1 MITMQIRH
9 LLSFVIILSALIAAS
24 LTALLFNL
32 RDNAS
37 SSFRLENEKKI
48 FEDRF
53 ISIVQEEDA
62 IIKNF
67 GPNGLRSSFFDS
79 RNSKPLD
86 FSRNQANYFNNL
98 QSSTSTEN
106 PIHLNIIN
114 GRYRGL
120 SRYLTP
126 FFLREIEGKLP
137 SFYSFL
143 NIEDL
148 NEMACRS
155 DPRSEV
161 SPCAGKTEENI
172 LITPN
177 REKIFADIK
186 EAKTTWSGFMAV
198 KNTVQQSRWQEADV
212 KFGYLRV
219 LIFPL
224 IADDEVIAFGI
235 IGREIE
241 SAIKSFAEGLVAQ
254 AELVYIPTLESQL
267 ENTSDQTLKS
277 RLKISQSFINKD
289 EFFFIDEKSGQEAIR
304 LDFGENRDLFVILF
318 RDVSNLIKEQKL
330 INQQVAPLGLVILF
344 LLGIIIFAVQRSIFK
359 PLKEAVDALK
369 GLSEHSTDLV
379 IPERKGLLASDNDEI
394 GRLLKA
400 LKKYDA
406 TSRELDQIKLL
417 SKELEKAKDEANN
430 ANEAKSLFLANMS
443 HELRTPLNA
452 IIGLASLL
460 RDDVRE
466 DELEDY
472 YEPLDRIHRASK
484 HLLSLINDVLDV
496 SKIEAGKID
505 LFIENFDLAEIIEDV
520 MFSSTELAKENKNE
534 LSTDIQDAIGEIS
547 SDRTRLRQ
555 IIYNLISNACKFTE
569 SGNVTLSTSFAGSEK
584 DFFQIAVTDTGIGMT
599 EEQVAKLFSSF
610 TQADSSTT
618 RKYGGT
624 GLGLSISKQLSEIM
638 GGSLKVESEEG
649 KGSTFI
655 VTLPTNSATQVK
667 LKENRKDGKTTKLP
681 MKGSKIL
688 IIDDEQTVIDVLS
701 EQLRRKGFEVVSAKN
716 GAEGLKM
723 AEEHKPAAITLDIL
737 MPKMDGW
744 DVLKQ
749 LKNNEMFKETPV
761 IISSIL
767 DDKNTGFSLGAS
779 DFISKPV
786 DKDEL
791 SKVLGRFFNSFS
803 NQKVLIIED
812 DSDSRLYLKRL
823 MTDLDLSVYEAEN
836 GKKGIEFLQSTDA
849 QPDLI
854 LLDLMM
860 PEMDGFQFA
869 EEIKSLE
876 KCADIP
882 IVVITA
888 MDLTPADHS
897 RIIKNVDSVFTKGQV
912 KADEISEKIFSLLLD
927 ERN

>member
-1 MITMQIRH
+1 MSSKIKKNILKLKESST
-9 LLSFVIILSALIAAS
+9 LVI
-24 LTALLFNL
+24 
-32 RDNAS
+32 
-37 SSFRLENEKKI
+37 NEKSKELISQGKKVYQFGFGQSPFPVPEKI
-48 FEDRF
+48 VETLKQNAHRKEYLP
-53 ISIVQEEDA
+53 VQ
-62 IIKNF
+62 
-67 GPNGLRSSFFDS
+67 GL
-79 RNSKPLD
+79 P
-86 FSRNQANYFNNL
+86 
-98 QSSTSTEN
+98 E
-106 PIHLNIIN
+106 
-114 GRYRGL
+114 
-120 SRYLTP
+120 
-126 FFLREIEGKLP
+126 LREKISKYLFKETGNSYPK
-137 SFYSFL
+137 
-143 NIEDL
+143 
-148 NEMACRS
+148 
-155 DPRSEV
+155 
-161 SPCAGKTEENI
+161 ENI

-289 EFFFIDEKSGQEAIR
+289 KFFFIDEKSGQEAIR

-318 RDVSNLIKEQKL
+318 RDVSNLLKEQKL
-330 INQQVAPLGLVILF
+330 INQQFAPLGLVILF

-505 LFIENFDLAEIIEDV
+505 LFIE
-520 MFSSTELAKENKNE
+520 K
-534 LSTDIQDAIGEIS
+534 
-547 SDRTRLRQ
+547 
-555 IIYNLISNACKFTE
+555 SN
-569 SGNVTLSTSFAGSEK
+569 
-584 DFFQIAVTDTGIGMT
+584 
-599 EEQVAKLFSSF
+599 
-610 TQADSSTT
+610 
-618 RKYGGT
+618 
-624 GLGLSISKQLSEIM
+624 
-638 GGSLKVESEEG
+638 
-649 KGSTFI
+649 
-655 VTLPTNSATQVK
+655 
-667 LKENRKDGKTTKLP
+667 
-681 MKGSKIL
+681 IL
-688 IIDDEQTVIDVLS
+688 
-701 EQLRRKGFEVVSAKN
+701 
-716 GAEGLKM
+716 
-723 AEEHKPAAITLDIL
+723 
-737 MPKMDGW
+737 
-744 DVLKQ
+744 
-749 LKNNEMFKETPV
+749 
-761 IISSIL
+761 
-767 DDKNTGFSLGAS
+767 
-779 DFISKPV
+779 
-786 DKDEL
+786 
-791 SKVLGRFFNSFS
+791 
-803 NQKVLIIED
+803 
-812 DSDSRLYLKRL
+812 
-823 MTDLDLSVYEAEN
+823 
-836 GKKGIEFLQSTDA
+836 
-849 QPDLI
+849 
-854 LLDLMM
+854 
-860 PEMDGFQFA
+860 
-869 EEIKSLE
+869 
-876 KCADIP
+876 
-882 IVVITA
+882 
-888 MDLTPADHS
+888 
-897 RIIKNVDSVFTKGQV
+897 
-912 KADEISEKIFSLLLD
+912 
-927 ERN
+927 

>member
-1 MITMQIRH
+1 MQIRH
-9 LLSFVIILSALIAAS
+9 LLSFIIILSALIAAS

-32 RDNAS
+32 RDEAS
-37 SSFRLENEKKI
+37 STFRLQNEKKI

-53 ISIVQEEDA
+53 ISIIQEEDI

-67 GPNGLRSSFFDS
+67 SPSGARSSFFDS

-98 QSSTSTEN
+98 QSTDEIQN
-106 PIHLNIIN
+106 PIHLNILN

-126 FFLREIEGKLP
+126 FFLREIDGKLP

-148 NEMACRS
+148 SELACRS
-155 DPRSEV
+155 DPRSQV
-161 SPCAGKTEENI
+161 SPCTGKTEENI

-177 REKIFADIK
+177 RQEVFENIK
-186 EAKTTWSGFMAV
+186 NTKTPWSGFMAV
-198 KNTVQQSRWQEADV
+198 KNTIQQNRWQEANV
-212 KFGYLRV
+212 NFGYLRV

-224 IADDEVIAFGI
+224 IADNKVIAFGI

-241 SAIKSFAEGLVAQ
+241 NAVKSFAEGLVAE
-254 AELVYIPTLESQL
+254 AEFVYIPTLNSQI
-267 ENTSDQTLKS
+267 ENTGDIELKNN
-277 RLKISQSFINKD
+277 LLISKLLVENKD
-289 EFFFIDEKSGQEAIR
+289 TFLIDEGTGQEVIR
-304 LDFGENRDLFVILF
+304 LDFGKDRDLFVILL
-318 RDVSNLIKEQKL
+318 RDVSNLLGEQRL
-330 INQQVAPLGLVILF
+330 INQKLAPLGLGILI
-344 LLGIIIFAVQRSIFK
+344 LLGIIIIAVQRSIFK

-369 GLSEHSTDLV
+369 GLSEHNTDLI
-379 IPERKGLLASDNDEI
+379 IPERTGLLASENDEI

-406 TSRELDQIKLL
+406 TTRELDQIKLL
-417 SKELEKAKDEANN
+417 SKELEKAKDDANN
-430 ANEAKSLFLANMS
+430 ANEAKSMFLANMS

-460 RDDVRE
+460 REDVRE
-466 DELEDY
+466 DKLEDY

-496 SKIEAGKID
+496 SKIEAGKIE
-505 LFIENFDLAEIIEDV
+505 LFIENFNLNEIIDDV
-520 MFSSTELAKENKNE
+520 ILSSEELAKQNKNKLE
-534 LSTDIQDAIGEIS
+534 VEIIDTIGEIQ

-569 SGNVTLSTSFAGSEK
+569 SGKVTLSTAYLNDSK
-584 DFFQIAVTDTGIGMT
+584 DFFEIAVKDTGIGMT
-599 EEQVAKLFSSF
+599 NEQVNKLFSSF

-638 GGSLKVESEEG
+638 GGSLKVDSEEG
-649 KGSTFI
+649 KGSIFR
-655 VTLPTNSATQVK
+655 VSLPTNSKVS
-667 LKENRKDGKTTKLP
+667 KDVNSKKNKTKNNKQSI
-681 MKGSKIL
+681 KGSTIL
-688 IIDDEQTVIDVLS
+688 VIDDDQSVIDVLS
-701 EQLRRKGFEVVSAKN
+701 EQLKRKGFEVITANN
-716 GAEGLKM
+716 GAEGIRM
-723 AEEHKPAAITLDIL
+723 ANEYQPSAITLDIL
-737 MPKMDGW
+737 MPEMDGW

-749 LKNNEMFKETPV
+749 LKGDEKLKNTPV

-767 DDKNTGFSLGAS
+767 DDKKTGFSLGAS

-786 DKDEL
+786 EKEEL
-791 SKVLGRFFNSFS
+791 SRVLEKYFKSFS

-823 MTDLDLSVYEAEN
+823 MLDLDLSVTEAEN
-836 GKKGIEFLQSTDA
+836 GKKGIDFLQSTNEL
-849 QPDLI
+849 PDLI

-869 EEIKSLE
+869 EEIKLLE
-876 KCADIP
+876 NCSKIP

-888 MDLTPADHS
+888 MDLTPDDHS
-897 RIIKNVDSVFTKGQV
+897 RIIKNVDSIFTKGEV
-912 KADEISEKIFSLLLD
+912 KAEEISEKISSILLD